1 MKSNCCNQ
9 KVVKYT
15 NDDNLFYCP
24 KCLCLVAFKKK
35 SYNIIVTI
43 ILFIFFSFISLE
55 VLAPKNLNKKLKGI
69 VNTDLE
75 LNDSCLMAYMNEIDI
90 LFPEL
95 VLQQIHWESAH
106 FKSKICLE
114 NHNLL
119 GIKYIKQKESIG
131 ENRGHAVFPTYK
143 SCLRDYKRLQQ
154 YYIGNLVGKYAEDPT
169 YGKKLFNYGK

>member
-35 SYNIIVTI
+35 SYNIIAAS
-43 ILFIFFSFISLE
+43 ILFLILFFISFE
-55 VLAPKNLNKKLKGI
+55 VIAPKNLNKRLKEI
-69 VNTDLE
+69 VDTDVR
-75 LNDSCLMAYMNEIDI
+75 LNDAALMEYMNEIGI

-106 FKSKICLE
+106 FKSKICRE

-119 GIKYIKQKESIG
+119 GIKYIKQKEATG

-154 YYIGNLVGKYAEDPT
+154 YYIGNLVGKYAEDST